1 MLKTGVYRGCRITDL
16 DTLKNAITT
25 EWVKITQDVMTRSI
39 FSFRKRLKRVVE
51 VKGGHIENI
60 FKHCDAHC
68 DDHFYEHFMFIWFDK
83 KTYKKSHMTSKC

>member
-1 MLKTGVYRGCRITDL
+1 MLEVSVYRGCRIADL

-25 EWVKITQDVMTRSI
+25 EWVKITKDVVTRSTD
-39 FSFRKRLKRVVE
+39 SFRKRLKRDVE
-51 VKGGHIENI
+51 VKGGHFENI

-68 DDHFYEHFMFIWFDK
+68 DEHFYEHFMFIWFDK